1 MKVLLPFRV
10 FVLCFGCY
18 SLNACLCATNS
29 PMESIISINSS
40 IDRTLLFDNEDDS
53 EFAFQTQVII
63 GLHEAFNLEL
73 NVSSTL
79 FISKLIEN

>member
-1 MKVLLPFRV
+1 MHAYVQQID
-10 FVLCFGCY
+10 
-18 SLNACLCATNS
+18 

-40 IDRTLLFDNEDDS
+40 IDPTLLFDNEDDS

-63 GLHEAFNLEL
+63 SSHEAFNIKL

-79 FISKLIEN
+79 FISKVIEN